1 MCYSVF
7 LSTDSEQDLSSSNSS
22 LINFEK
28 NLGNYKAKI
37 VDLLHHSQK
46 WHVASKSGCGCSF
59 RHLYSIEL
67 GFGEPVDWYEEGSDD
82 IEATKAFFDL
92 VVNLLSAGNK
102 VDCIAVWEGTEI
114 NQIKHLEVD
123 LSSISRDSF
132 RFFENHHFSFK
143 SL

>member
-7 LSTDSEQDLSSSNSS
+7 LSTDSKQDLSSSNSS

-28 NLGNYKAKI
+28 KLQDYEVEI
-37 VDLLHHSQK
+37 VDSLHYSQK

-67 GFGEPVDWYEEGSDD
+67 GFGEPVDWYEEESDD
-82 IEATKAFFDL
+82 IEATKAFYDL
-92 VVNLLSAGNK
+92 AVDLLSSGNQ
-102 VDCIAVWEGTEI
+102 VDCIAIWEGTKI
-114 NQIKHLEVD
+114 DQVKHLEVD

-132 RFFENHHFSFK
+132 RFFENHHFYFT